1 MGTISPE
8 LVEKIAKELSDF
20 GAFIDDRPHRPGF
33 KFNEWEMK
41 GLPLRV
47 ELGPKDLEKK
57 SVVVVRRDTGEKKEI
72 PITDLKKEIPGILDQ
87 MHKDMLAKAKKHL
100 DDNIVENLVNRLI
113 KRLKLNRIGGN
124 VMNIK
129 EVYDKLIGIY
139 DCLQNQLYYQI
150 ERIENLEKSII
161 DIKRLLEGV

>member
-1 MGTISPE
+1 MSYTNFFLEYLKDVKLTFDFVKTIE
-8 LVEKIAKELSDF
+8 
-20 GAFIDDRPHRPGF
+20 GY
-33 KFNEWEMK
+33 
-41 GLPLRV
+41 
-47 ELGPKDLEKK
+47 
-57 SVVVVRRDTGEKKEI
+57 
-72 PITDLKKEIPGILDQ
+72 
-87 MHKDMLAKAKKHL
+87 L